1 MSLTQLLSQYQL
13 NVQIRVHS
21 IKLSKAMQTMTNL
34 ALVTGLGLSSLGLS
48 SFVQAD
54 QAAMLK
60 SQATELDKV
69 AAASAVSILP
79 NTEWKKYSQGVASW
93 MWFDVYQAA
102 LFIDKNMT
110 SQSLTEKQ
118 LLSPDM
124 PLKLE
129 LCYKREVTPSQF
141 IEGANHV
148 LSKALSSEVQAQVD
162 ALHASYELVGKGD
175 CYALIYTPNNH
186 LTQLK
191 LNDKLVF
198 STDIKPFKS
207 VYFGI
212 WIGQNPLSTS
222 LKESLLKPLS

>member
-1 MSLTQLLSQYQL
+1 MSLTQFCRLPQANEQAGAYMVKSHKPMTTIAVLSA
-13 NVQIRVHS
+13 V
-21 IKLSKAMQTMTNL
+21 AC
-34 ALVTGLGLSSLGLS
+34 LVFS
-48 SFVQAD
+48 SFVVQAG
-54 QAAMLK
+54 QTAMLNEQLTEK
-60 SQATELDKV
+60 NTLAT
-69 AAASAVSILP
+69 APAISNP
-79 NTEWKKYSQGVASW
+79 EWKKYSQGVASW
-93 MWFDVYQAA
+93 MWFDVYQAS
-102 LFIDKNMT
+102 LFIDKKMT
-110 SQSLTEKQ
+110 SGVLTEKQ
-118 LLSPDM
+118 LLSSDS

-148 LSKALSSEVQAQVD
+148 LPKELPKEVQTQVD

-175 CYALIYTPNNH
+175 CYALIYMPNNH

-191 LNDKLVF
+191 LNEKLVF
-198 STDIKPFKS
+198 STDLKSFKS